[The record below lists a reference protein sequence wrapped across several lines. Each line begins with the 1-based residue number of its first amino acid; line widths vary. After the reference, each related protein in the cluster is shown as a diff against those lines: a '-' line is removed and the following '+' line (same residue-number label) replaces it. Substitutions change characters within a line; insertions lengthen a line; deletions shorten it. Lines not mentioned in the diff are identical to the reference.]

1 MHHLCR
7 QASDAN
13 TCRAGFPSSK
23 SCTLSRSSSTEPFSS
38 AITGSDSHPMS
49 PCTGAALTVLLKSL
63 RADAGMLQN
72 SHVMLM
78 SLAMAMG
85 LFSHGIVLCFRS
97 VKALNGT
104 SNQIQTRPK

>member
-1 MHHLCR
+1 MHHLRR

-38 AITGSDSHPMS
+38 AITGSDSHPML

-78 SLAMAMG
+78 SLAMG

-97 VKALNGT
+97 IKALNGT
-104 SNQIQTRPK
+104 SNRDQTSPK